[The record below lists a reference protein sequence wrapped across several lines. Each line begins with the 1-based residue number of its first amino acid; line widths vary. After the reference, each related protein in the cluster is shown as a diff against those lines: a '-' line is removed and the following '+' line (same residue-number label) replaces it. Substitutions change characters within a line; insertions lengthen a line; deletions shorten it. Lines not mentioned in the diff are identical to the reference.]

1 MKEMVFISSVQKE
14 LEAER
19 QSLRDFIRGDAL
31 LGQYFD
37 AFLFEDL
44 PAGNQAPDQTY
55 LSEVDRCGVYLGI
68 FADQYGW
75 EDAKGISPTENEFNR
90 ATTKKKNRL
99 VFVKGADDSKRH
111 EKMRALIRKA
121 ERQLTR
127 RRFMDVA
134 DLRGKVYA
142 SLIAHLEARG
152 VLPHRPLHAAVC
164 HGATLRD
171 ISKTAVRDFLQRAQQ
186 ERQLAISPN
195 SSVKDALTGLNLL
208 DNDKPTHAAILLFG
222 ANPQKF
228 LASAEVACLHFHGT
242 TVVKPIP
249 SYKRFKG
256 TLFEQVDA
264 AVDFIMSKLDRAVG
278 TRSEGP
284 TAPVEYEIPRA
295 VVAEAIVN
303 AIAHRDYASPAAV
316 QIYLFADRFEV
327 WNPGELPAG
336 LTPESLRSQ
345 HPSLPRNPLI
355 AESMFLAHYI
365 EKVGT
370 GTLDV
375 IAGCQLAELP
385 EPEFFQDGSQFVL
398 RIWRD
403 WLTDDVIAG
412 LNINDRQREVLRYLK
427 TNREIGNT
435 EYQQHLKVAKRTAH
449 RDLTELVELGV
460 LERTGTRGKGTSY
473 AIRKGATIGP
483 NGPASADLE
492 IRAINGPIGPSSG
505 KTSTKGA
512 KKRAERTSEA
522 GTKKNAKPRRKPS

>member
-19 QSLRDFIRGDAL
+19 QSLRDFIRGDVL

-44 PAGNQAPDQTY
+44 PAGNQSPDQMY
-55 LSEVDRCGVYLGI
+55 LSEVDRSGVYLGI

-75 EDAKGISPTENEFNR
+75 EDADGVSPTEREFNR
-90 ATTKKKNRL
+90 ATSKKKNRL
-99 VFVKGADDSKRH
+99 VFVKGADDSRRS

-127 RRFMDVA
+127 RRFVDIA

-142 SLIAHLEARG
+142 SLIAHLESRG
-152 VLPHRPLHAAVC
+152 ILPHRPLHAAAC
-164 HGATLRD
+164 HGAKLTDVNKSSLQ
-171 ISKTAVRDFLQRAQQ
+171 SFLKLAQQ
-186 ERQLAISPN
+186 ERQLAINPN
-195 SSVKDALTGLNLL
+195 ATVKDALTGLNLL
-208 DNDKPTHAAILLFG
+208 DDGKPTHAAMLLFG
-222 ANPQKF
+222 TDPQRF
-228 LASAEVACLHFHGT
+228 LSSAEVACMHFHGT

-256 TLFEQVDA
+256 TLFEQVDSSI
-264 AVDFIMSKLDRAVG
+264 DFIMSKLVRAVG
-278 TRSEGP
+278 TRSQGS
-284 TAPVEYEIPRA
+284 TAPVEYEIPRP

-303 AIAHRDYASPAAV
+303 AIAHRDYASPAAT

-336 LTPESLRSQ
+336 LTPDSLRSQ

-375 IAGCQLAELP
+375 IAGCQFAELP

-403 WLTDDVIAG
+403 WLTLDVLQNLNLNERQITAIAF
-412 LNINDRQREVLRYLK
+412 LK
-427 TNREIGNT
+427 ANGRIGNA
-435 EYQQHLKVAKRTAH
+435 EYQSVTSTTKKTATRDLDDLVAKGLLEKIGTTGRGVFYRTA
-449 RDLTELVELGV
+449 RNGDIKGTNETSSVEDIKGDKK
-460 LERTGTRGKGTSY
+460 GTKGTSDSSQ
-473 AIRKGATIGP
+473 AKRARK
-483 NGPASADLE
+483 
-492 IRAINGPIGPSSG
+492 GPIGPSRQRKQVG
-505 KTSTKGA
+505 
-512 KKRAERTSEA
+512 KKRKE
-522 GTKKNAKPRRKPS
+522 KQ